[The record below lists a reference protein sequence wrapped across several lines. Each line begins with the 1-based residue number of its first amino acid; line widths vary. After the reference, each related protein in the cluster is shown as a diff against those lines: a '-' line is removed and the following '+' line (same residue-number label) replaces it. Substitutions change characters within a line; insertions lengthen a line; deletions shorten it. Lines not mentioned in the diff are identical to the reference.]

1 MSSATITVREV
12 EHLSPSVVAT
22 FGFGYEK
29 KVNLNNKSETEIEK
43 VIE

>member
-12 EHLSPSVVAT
+12 EHLSPSVIAT
-22 FGFGYEK
+22 YGFGFEK
-29 KVNLNNKSETEIEK
+29 KVNLNNKSEAEIGK